1 MTCGF
6 DDVVTFVDVLIV
18 VGGLTELVLVLV
30 VFFVVDVEVVDMEVL
45 VVRVERVLL
54 VGGSTIMTVS
64 TVRVMVIVLCAAC
77 RRYQMLFVEGFE
89 RCLRRDL
96 RVPAMS

>member
-30 VFFVVDVEVVDMEVL
+30 VFLVVDVEVL

-77 RRYQMLFVEGFE
+77 RRYQKLFVEGFE

>member
-30 VFFVVDVEVVDMEVL
+30 VFLVVDVEVL
-45 VVRVERVLL
+45 VVMVERVLL